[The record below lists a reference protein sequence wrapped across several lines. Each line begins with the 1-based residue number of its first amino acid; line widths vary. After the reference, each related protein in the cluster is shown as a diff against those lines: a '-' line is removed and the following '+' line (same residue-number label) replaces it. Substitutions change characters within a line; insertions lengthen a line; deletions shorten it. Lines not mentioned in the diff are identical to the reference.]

1 MKSTFVVH
9 LFRES
14 DGGDYSKQEH
24 FEDKDESP

>member
-1 MKSTFVVH
+1 MKITFVVH
-9 LFRES
+9 LLQEP